1 MNFSSDIFTYFDK
14 NWALLT
20 AGNAEKFNTMTIS
33 WGGLGTLWNM
43 PVATV
48 YVRTSRYTHEFMEAA
63 DHFTISFFPE
73 SYRAK
78 LGVLGSKSGRDIDKM
93 HFDGLTALPIG
104 GSVAFEEAE
113 VTLLCKKLFR
123 QQLDVKAMPKE
134 IAEKLYS
141 SDAPHDMYIGAVEDV
156 LSNRARV

>member
-20 AGNAEKFNTMTIS
+20 A
-33 WGGLGTLWNM
+33 
-43 PVATV
+43 
-48 YVRTSRYTHEFMEAA
+48 
-63 DHFTISFFPE
+63 
-73 SYRAK
+73 
-78 LGVLGSKSGRDIDKM
+78 
-93 HFDGLTALPIG
+93 LPIG
-104 GSVAFEEAE
+104 GSIAFEEAE

-141 SDAPHDMYIGAVEDV
+141 SDAPHDMYIGAVEEV